1 VTFEVLWL
9 KSGAQ
14 SGVSLRSCTKTVALM
29 GGPSTSSNK
38 RSTLFRDLTMNAPVR
53 TPNGGGF
60 TSTKPAPNRR
70 TRRQKA
76 TVKVAVCAL
85 ALFLQRYEAG
95 ANWRWGDFSKTCVV
109 VVRWMQ
115 HCSEEGRC
123 ELFGGD
129 QSDWLD
135 NISQKLDTFPT
146 ITLSKLVCP
155 KWHEWRW
162 YVRNRA

>member
-9 KSGAQ
+9 RSGAQ

-95 ANWRWGDFSKTCVV
+95 ANWRWWDFSKTSR
-109 VVRWMQ
+109 VVRRW
-115 HCSEEGRC
+115 GRTVSRNGVG
-123 ELFGGD
+123 ELFGDGR
-129 QSDWLD
+129 SDWLD
-135 NISQKLDTFPT
+135 NNLTN
-146 ITLSKLVCP
+146 L
-155 KWHEWRW
+155 
-162 YVRNRA
+162 